1 MALDR
6 LSIEARRSA
15 LQTMAHDGV
24 EVLVVGGGITGSG
37 VALEAAARG
46 LRVSL
51 IDKADFAS
59 GTSSKST
66 KLAHGGI
73 RYLAHFDFAL
83 VKEALEERGRMIHN
97 APHLVKPLGFIL
109 PLYKHNKRPLD
120 MPFVLPGGFGT
131 RWILQAGLLLYD
143 LLAGK
148 LGIQMHRRLSV
159 QDALKLAP
167 ALKREGMTSA
177 FIYYDGQTDDT
188 LLTMTVLR
196 TAAKQGALLANYAEL
211 LGFEQADGRI
221 TAAHVKDVLDGET
234 YTVKVGTVINAGG
247 AFAGRIEALA
257 GESQIRI
264 SPAKGVHLTVP
275 REKVPMGEDAVVLP
289 ETPDHRLIFLVP
301 WNTRITIGTTDTQG
315 GDIDQPVASA
325 DDVQYLLDVTNDYL
339 QTKLTKADVISSW
352 AGYRPLISTAN
363 ANGATSKLSR
373 THVVHDGPGGMITI
387 TGGKLTT
394 YRRMAQDTVDHL
406 ARRNGAPITHP
417 TQDLLL
423 DGAVDRAEADAAVD
437 AAAKRYDWNGDTVN
451 RLKEYGHEACHI
463 LDCCAEN
470 ALRAQLIVP
479 DLPYTFA
486 EVVYACRYEMA
497 LMLDDMI
504 VRRLHLNFEDWSRG
518 VEPAP
523 AIAKVM
529 AQELGWSEAEAAEQ
543 VARYQHS
550 VAQERAAAGE
560 TEALSFQKSSKL

>member
-1 MALDR
+1 MER
-6 LSIEARRSA
+6 LSTEARRNA
-15 LQTMAHDGV
+15 LQRMAHEGV
-24 EVLVVGGGITGSG
+24 DVLVIGGGITGSG

-46 LRVSL
+46 LRVGL

-66 KLAHGGI
+66 KLAHGGV

-83 VKEALEERGRMIHN
+83 VKEALEERGRMIRN
-97 APHLVKPLGFIL
+97 APHLVKPLGFVL

-120 MPFVLPGGFGT
+120 MPFVLPGGIGT
-131 RWILQAGLLLYD
+131 STILQAGLLLYD

-148 LGIQMHRRLSV
+148 LGIRMHRRLSV
-159 QDALKLAP
+159 QNALKLAP

-196 TAAKQGALLANYAEL
+196 TAAQRGALLANYAEV
-211 LGFEQADGRI
+211 LGFEQASGTI
-221 TAAHVKDVLDGET
+221 TAAHIKDTLTGET
-234 YTVKVGTVINAGG
+234 YAVKAGTIINAGG

-275 REKVPMGEDAVVLP
+275 REKVPMGADAVVLP
-289 ETPDHRLIFLVP
+289 ETPDNRLIFLVP
-301 WNTRITIGTTDTQG
+301 WNTRITIGTTDTKG

-352 AGYRPLISTAN
+352 AGYRPLISAAS

-394 YRRMAQDTVDHL
+394 YRRMAQDTLDHL
-406 ARRNGAPITHP
+406 AKRTGTPITHP
-417 TQDLLL
+417 TQELPL
-423 DGAVDRAEADAAVD
+423 DGALGRAEADAAVD
-437 AAAKRYDWNGDTVN
+437 VAAKRYGWNADIVS
-451 RLKEYGHEACHI
+451 RVKEYGGEACHI
-463 LDCCAEN
+463 LDCCAED
-470 ALRAQLIVP
+470 ATLARPIVP

-497 LMLDDMI
+497 LTLDDMI
-504 VRRLHLNFEDWSRG
+504 TRRLHLNFEDWTRG
-518 VEPAP
+518 VAPAP

-529 AQELGWSEAEAAEQ
+529 ARELGWSEAEAAEQ
-543 VARYQHS
+543 VVRYRES
-550 VAQERAAAGE
+550 VAQEQAA
-560 TEALSFQKSSKL
+560 SSTPA